1 MATQSKRSKEER
13 QLLRDYNA
21 RKALHAR
28 QIARRRRDNWVIALA
43 AVVILTLVGVAQ
55 FAYFAWGPGVPAPE
69 PTAAETD
76 SPDSAEPTGDASTES
91 SDEEP
96 APGASI
102 GVPSPELAEGRTWT
116 GTLTL
121 NDIPLE
127 IELDGQAAP
136 QAVATWIE
144 NAANGYYIGKTCHR
158 LGDMDGFQLI
168 QCGSTDGVGGDIDD
182 YRFGPVENAPAD
194 GIYPA
199 GTIAMAR
206 QAENAYSHG
215 HQFFLV
221 TGETTLPEDS
231 AGGYTVVGRITSGLD
246 RLIAEIISAGVDEAT
261 MGFDGTGQ
269 PKVPTTI
276 TGLTIQ

>member
-1 MATQSKRSKEER
+1 MATHSKRSKDER

-28 QIARRRRDNWVIALA
+28 QIARRRRDNWIIAIA
-43 AVVILTLVGVAQ
+43 AVVVLAIVGFAQ
-55 FAYFAWGPGVPAPE
+55 FSYFAWGPGVPTPE
-69 PTAAETD
+69 PTPTETAT
-76 SPDSAEPTGDASTES
+76 PEPTDT
-91 SDEEP
+91 
-96 APGASI
+96 APPEAGENVGA
-102 GVPSPELAEGRTWT
+102 PSPELAENRTWT

-136 QAVATWIE
+136 QAVAAWVQ
-144 NAANGYYIGKTCHR
+144 NAADGYYVGKNCHR
-158 LGDMDGFQLI
+158 MGDMEGFQLL
-168 QCGSTDGVGGDIDD
+168 QCGSTDGVGGDDPG
-182 YRFGPVENAPAD
+182 YSFGPVENAPAD

-206 QAENAYSHG
+206 QGDNAFSHG

-221 TGETTLPEDS
+221 TGDTTLPEDS

-246 RLIAEIISAGVDEAT
+246 ALIAQVMDAGIDEAT
-261 MGFDGTGQ
+261 IGFDGTGQ
-269 PKVPTTI
+269 PAVPTTI